1 MAGIQ
6 IAGLAVLA
14 TFYAA
19 YFFKMFL
26 QRCHGITTNQIG
38 AGPKPEHVLRTE
50 RMMKLATYAV
60 VPAELICILWPAQT
74 QSALVCWIGIGVS
87 AIGVLAFIL
96 AMAAMQDSW
105 RAGIPASD
113 RTELVTTGIYRL
125 SRNPAFWGFDLM
137 YLGLLTTFF
146 HPVHLLLVISAII
159 MLHLQILQE
168 ERFLAATFGESYRTY
183 RKRTGRYF
191 IV

>member
-1 MAGIQ
+1 MTGIQ

-14 TFYAA
+14 VFYAA
-19 YFFKMFL
+19 YFFKMLL
-26 QRCHGITTNQIG
+26 QRRHGVTTDQIG
-38 AGPKPEHVLRTE
+38 AGSKPEHVLRTE

-60 VPAELICILWPAQT
+60 VPAELICILRPVQT
-74 QSALVCWIGIGVS
+74 QNALRCWGGIGVA

-96 AMAAMQDSW
+96 AMTAMQDSW
-105 RAGIPASD
+105 RAGIPATD

-125 SRNPAFWGFDLM
+125 SRNPAFLGFDLM
-137 YLGLLTTFF
+137 YLGLLTAFF
-146 HPVHLLLVISAII
+146 HPVHLLLAISAVI